1 MADDSRRRN
10 VVCDLLF
17 LSAVSTPIAAATLVL
32 ALAICCTAGLGLIAA
47 EGHYAGASNATGLAH
62 LLASG
67 SSAATSWPG
76 WIAAIFFL
84 ISLRRLR
91 GGEPEPPAGRMPVA
105 QRSVSDIRAG
115 LRSEYQNV
123 RIALVVVAFLSAID
137 LARAVGIAWLGIG
150 GTAWAHSVV
159 FFTILEAVGWV
170 AATLTLTVWARGFHQ
185 QLSLWGAV

>member
-1 MADDSRRRN
+1 MADDSRHRS

-17 LSAVSTPIAAATLVL
+17 LSDVSTSTAAAIVVL
-32 ALAICCTAGLGLIAA
+32 ALAICCAGALGLIAA
-47 EGHYAGASNATGLAH
+47 EGHYVGVSNATGLAH

-76 WIAAIFFL
+76 WVAAVFFL
-84 ISLRRLR
+84 ISLKRLR
-91 GGEPEPPAGRMPVA
+91 GGEPEPPAGRTPVA

-123 RIALVVVAFLSAID
+123 RIALVVVAFLAVID
-137 LARAVGIAWLGIG
+137 LARAAGIAWLGIR
-150 GTAWAHSVV
+150 GTAWTHSVV
-159 FFTILEAVGWV
+159 FFTILEAAGWV

-185 QLSLWGAV
+185 QLSQWGAV